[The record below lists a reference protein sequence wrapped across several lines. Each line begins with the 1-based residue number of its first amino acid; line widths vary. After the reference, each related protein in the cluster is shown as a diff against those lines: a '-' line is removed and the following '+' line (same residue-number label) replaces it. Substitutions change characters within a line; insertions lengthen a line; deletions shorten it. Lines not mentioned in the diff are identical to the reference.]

1 MPKVSYSQEQREKI
15 RSALIS
21 TGLSLMAKQGIRRT
35 TVGRFMKPSASR
47 AAFFTPF
54 SRPKRI

>member
-35 TVGRFMKPSASR
+35 TV
-47 AAFFTPF
+47 
-54 SRPKRI
+54 RPGL